1 MIILSKSSNWFLAD
15 ESVVLIIGV
24 VLGVPFELGVKVHV
38 QEGLASWLILVLPRR
53 IIRWLHRV
61 PKVTL
66 P

>member
-24 VLGVPFELGVKVHV
+24 ILGVPFELGVKVHV
-38 QEGLASWLILVLPRR
+38 EEGLASWLILVLSRR

>member
-24 VLGVPFELGVKVHV
+24 ILGVPFELGIKVHV
-38 QEGLASWLILVLPRR
+38 EEGLASWLILVLSRK
-53 IIRWLHRV
+53 IIRRLHRV
-61 PKVTL
+61 HNLAL